1 MCKQPA
7 DDGWL
12 GRGFLFFLLACIS
25 GLWFTCSSSFL
36 RRIAPAF
43 PSSGLQFCHALY
55 LFLSTAVSLHN
66 YRDTLS
72 ATAKW
77 CNHLFV
83 PRGLYGFSTL
93 SKVQSG
99 RILQSQEDDH
109 LTGNC

>member
-1 MCKQPA
+1 MYCTTVTIH
-7 DDGWL
+7 GV
-12 GRGFLFFLLACIS
+12 LAS
-25 GLWFTCSSSFL
+25 HL
-36 RRIAPAF
+36 A
-43 PSSGLQFCHALY
+43 
-55 LFLSTAVSLHN
+55 
-66 YRDTLS
+66 S
-72 ATAKW
+72 AMAKW